1 MTPLQRTLGI
11 AASFLLGSFP
21 TGYLLGRALK
31 GIDIREH
38 GSGNPGAT
46 NVFRVVG
53 KPAGALTLLIDLLKG
68 FLPVLAASKLEPG
81 NVLWA
86 SAVGLAATAG
96 HNWSVFLR
104 FKGGKGVAT
113 SAGVF
118 LALAPIPTAISGLF
132 FVLGLYA
139 SGHVSVGSM
148 TGAAAMCASMWFVT
162 GSKFLTALSVFC
174 ALLIFYLHRKNIS
187 RLLRHE
193 EPKFTLGEKNGR

>member
-68 FLPVLAASKLEPG
+68 FLPVLAASELDPRS
-81 NVLWA
+81 VLWA
-86 SAVGLAATAG
+86 SSFGLAATAG
-96 HNWSVFLR
+96 H
-104 FKGGKGVAT
+104 
-113 SAGVF
+113 
-118 LALAPIPTAISGLF
+118 I
-132 FVLGLYA
+132 
-139 SGHVSVGSM
+139 
-148 TGAAAMCASMWFVT
+148 
-162 GSKFLTALSVFC
+162 
-174 ALLIFYLHRKNIS
+174 
-187 RLLRHE
+187 
-193 EPKFTLGEKNGR
+193 